1 MNISDYDL
9 LILDCD
15 GVIFDSNQFKS
26 QAFRNVFNT
35 YYPEM
40 VDDFILFHESNNG
53 LSRREK
59 IIQFFKKASCKL
71 PGDSLISEI
80 LKEYGKLCRENY
92 KNCAFSCNAKQK
104 IEIFSKS
111 MPIYVAS
118 GSDQDELEDVFI
130 FREITGFFKGI
141 FGAPMK
147 KEKIIK
153 NKKQR
158 RRRK

>member
-26 QAFRNVFNT
+26 QAFRKVFNT

-71 PGDSLISEI
+71 PGD
-80 LKEYGKLCRENY
+80 
-92 KNCAFSCNAKQK
+92 
-104 IEIFSKS
+104 
-111 MPIYVAS
+111 
-118 GSDQDELEDVFI
+118 
-130 FREITGFFKGI
+130 
-141 FGAPMK
+141 
-147 KEKIIK
+147 
-153 NKKQR
+153 
-158 RRRK
+158 